1 MWLRVGVLGY
11 NPDGYCLL
19 ANNTLP
25 VMGWEDAQDADL
37 TISGNHL
44 QDGALAITGA
54 SETTIG
60 GDVTSI
66 FANPLSGNFEPR
78 GELAANPKSSVL
90 QYDLA
95 GKERA
100 ATSPAGALI

>member
-25 VMGWEDAQDADL
+25 VMGWEDSRDADL

-54 SETTIG
+54 SGTTIG
-60 GDVTSI
+60 GDVATI
-66 FANPLSGNFEPR
+66 FANPLVGNFAPR
-78 GELAANPKSSVL
+78 GELSAHSKPSVL
-90 QYDLA
+90 RYDLD